1 MSEIQLGLGSKNY
14 GQVETSELKGG
25 IRREQ
30 LKTDEQKSIF
40 DAVDV
45 DKNGILDESEVQKF
59 TEKLEDAAGNEKL
72 SKREA
77 KKFLKE
83 QNLKNIDKEELF
95 NFVND
100 LKENSEN
107 ITDSKVI
114 ENENGEKTILVT
126 YKDGS
131 QETINPDRTSQLV
144 STNQNNA
151 VTTKFFDENRK
162 LTKEQVVEENGDSTV
177 TDIVDGLP
185 VKKTSV
191 ENNGTKTSVVE
202 YEDGKEVHK
211 KVTEGTKESE
221 YQYVDGKPVL
231 SRKVEDLGNDI
242 KRTTD
247 YTYNQ
252 DGTVTEKITE
262 PDKYNVR
269 QVKDGKVLSEV
280 ITDSQNRKTERLYR
294 DDNITQEVVTD
305 GENKTA
311 TLYNTETGKRLQQAK
326 LVNGQQYAIEYD
338 GNGNTKGIIVQNG
351 ESISDI
357 ARKFGCSEKQL
368 KEVNKDILKGKNY
381 FDVGA
386 EIKIP
391 REIEADAKVL
401 KGRKPAEIAKAEY
414 ARDAEIRRQKAKAA
428 AEEKAYYQKLGV
440 KSFNNKGKKVKADGW
455 GNKEFEIVGQLG
467 YARQLVKRDGKLYT
481 LSHDSK
487 ILREDYL
494 EAHRAFVSK
503 AKNQRNNTA
512 SGIKD
517 VTYVKDSNG
526 KVWYFDEKT
535 GKAIVKGGYNKIVK
549 EESAFISNQLYK
561 AAKGAGTDEELLKK
575 GVNNIYSRDILK
587 GVNAELKTK
596 SSDYAG
602 DAQTMPVEALILD
615 EMSHGAARPVFKALI
630 DSGTMTV
637 EEQAHTIKRE
647 IEHEVHG
654 GILGYTSTS
663 DLNEVMQLTDN
674 RDVRLEIE
682 AQFKKDY
689 PELKENEGSVVRQ
702 YIAEDGWNAQEVD
715 QFDANWVKTG
725 AYSEAK
731 YVYQTNEKGEIVLD
745 KNGKPVVVLD
755 EGDQAH
761 RNGVIGRLV
770 FDYKDKEALN
780 KGLEAV
786 NDNPNSFDYQY
797 LDSRAGEEIAKD
809 PNGKY
814 QSRFT
819 DQDNI
824 QRYLAGF
831 HTDENGAVDAGNVSA
846 SNTCLFKGLKP
857 ARVQAEEALYKA
869 QQGDYSQTF
878 DSMDTETYS
887 EIANLV
893 ANGDVKGVK
902 NMTDLYNKAINS
914 AKDAN
919 SKTKIKANAMISGQI
934 EFSDKEITDFC
945 VELMHS
951 IDTNRGQGGSTGVSA
966 KYTNSANEQTEQLKA
981 ILQNNPQVMDAVKA
995 RVEKEDFSYTTTT
1008 QTGGGSASMPT
1019 TTMHTTN
1026 TKDVYRQLLADT
1038 KNVVSESVFYDSE
1051 GNKITDPQQ
1060 IEALKEANMQALG
1073 EMRNY
1078 VAELEREFKKGV
1090 DAEGWLSDAANGLST
1105 YSGLGTDRDDVATEY
1120 KNAKV
1125 MLSQLEAAAQGRLRD
1140 SKGNVVS
1147 VQDLAKQVVDKQN
1160 SLATTNSDYKQT
1172 IAYGKMGI
1180 VLAPVMVVTTVASG
1194 GAAAA
1199 GWGTLATAAVGGVA
1213 AGATTYGVNAIE
1225 YNTSYT
1231 GNTAE
1236 AREQNL
1242 EDSLVNGVT
1251 TAIGIGQMK
1260 YIAGMANNMGTV
1272 ARTGVRLATTV
1283 AADTGAGALSE
1294 YATTGD
1300 ISTDG
1305 TMSNMIMS
1313 GVGNVI
1319 GAKSLGK
1326 KVSAASASHSR
1337 PDVSFN
1343 KKRAIEDVDFA
1354 HNVEQP
1360 NFGSRD
1366 SQVFADK
1373 GDSSV
1378 LKSTVSSDT
1387 PNLNHKN
1394 SVVAETDAVEVVA
1407 DKSASFSAS
1416 DVATP
1421 KTEFAKTS
1429 ESILHQAT
1437 LIDETQI
1444 PQQHK
1449 GLWNSCKERLS
1460 SLTQDISALSA
1471 NVYPKDLLIKGK
1483 ALLADIKTI
1492 ALSATGSVRNA
1503 MGKLYNDLVSM
1514 LNSIKVKAQSLK
1526 ISSSQNSF
1534 NKITT
1539 EKDGIAYYNKIV
1551 EDRSVIFGSSDPN
1564 VTKRSARNVKDGNFY
1579 FYDVD
1584 GWRYE
1589 IYDSSGKGN
1598 IDQAYRTQ
1606 LSQRKTL
1613 WKMHIYADSA
1623 QEWANAA
1630 QVALP
1635 VIHENNVI
1643 YKTMVGVDKEAFDA
1657 LSNVVENGK
1666 HTQKGKAFTL
1676 YFRSEDEF
1684 VKTAKQLDAA
1694 FQKSGLKSSGTV
1706 GTEAQIGES
1715 GFLSY
1720 RHEKAGRGVSYKPD
1734 DVEDPYLNSLKSEQ
1748 MSVQQGSASK
1758 INTGTD
1764 AQSTVALSEEIKSIF
1779 SNETQ
1784 QKFATLKPGQQV
1796 SVTKSNIKYIVRNNN
1811 GKIDIVAQGA
1821 VNPNKNVVRNI
1832 TSTTESAELKATF
1845 SEETRSKLLQ
1855 NLKPGDT
1862 AQLEKGDIR
1871 YIVRNNNGEIDIV
1884 AQGSINSNMNIQK
1897 PQAKLS
1903 AEVNSTFSD
1912 STKQSLLE
1920 DLQPGQSI
1928 QLSKGDVNYI
1938 VRNNN
1943 GEIDIVAQGVVI
1955 SKANTFNSVPTL
1967 SSDITSRFS
1976 KETQMYLRDNLLQN
1990 QSVRLE
1996 SGNFAY
2002 IVRNNNGK
2010 IELVAQGL
2018 INPNIQEITVSN
2030 EVSSAFGK
2038 ETQKYL
2044 KDNLLQSETVQLEKG
2059 DIQYLVENKNGTIEI
2074 VSKLNKNELV
2084 RNVGNDGKP
2093 IDKKYIKTSLEARE
2107 YLQDAIN
2114 SGKYTSSLDSYIA
2127 TINEMHVVSA
2137 EGKSGLDGWYDNVGQ
2152 GSLAVNPGVIRSGS
2166 GRLQNQR
2173 ITSAQKCEVIAKKY
2187 GDGYRTNKTSVLNL
2201 KGIPESYQPYDLSG
2215 GIHVYPDGN
2224 SLETF
2229 YYKEMYRTAKE
2240 TVSLINSGAS
2250 KNQILEKIAEHYQY
2264 AANARPYGQINNSL
2278 FMNETN
2284 TLLQMAGFSTIPH
2297 GILDIASMHLQPDTF
2312 KKYFVD
2318 QYLKT
2323 ALN

>member
-95 NFVND
+95 NFVNG

-202 YEDGKEVHK
+202 YENGKEVHK

-357 ARKFGCSEKQL
+357 AKKFGCSEKQL

-401 KGRKPAEIAKAEY
+401 QGRKPAEIAKAEY

-481 LSHDSK
+481 MSHDNK

-535 GKAIVKGGYNKIVK
+535 GKAIIKGGYTKIVK

-914 AKDAN
+914 AKDVN

-1125 MLSQLEAAAQGRLRD
+1125 TLSQLEAAAQGRLRD

-1300 ISTDG
+1300 IATDG

-1343 KKRAIEDVDFA
+1343 KKRAIEDVD
-1354 HNVEQP
+1354 VEP
-1360 NFGSRD
+1360 NAMTSNLSVNESHIVPDGSSGVPANKEYNAAANNHITPD
-1366 SQVFADK
+1366 SNPVETK
-1373 GDSSV
+1373 SV
-1378 LKSTVSSDT
+1378 VSEPETIDT
-1387 PNLNHKN
+1387 PIEAQKSVEPEVKPNEQ
-1394 SVVAETDAVEVVA
+1394 SVVADSKPETMDKPLEAQKTVEPEVKPKEQSVNSDSKIEAMDDAVASTSNKNNASSEIPKVNESDAKNIMQKVA
-1407 DKSASFSAS
+1407 
-1416 DVATP
+1416 
-1421 KTEFAKTS
+1421 
-1429 ESILHQAT
+1429 SIKDA
-1437 LIDETQI
+1437 DI
-1444 PQQHK
+1444 P
-1449 GLWNSCKERLS
+1449 
-1460 SLTQDISALSA
+1460 SALSSKWSDCKVKISELTQKCQNAVA
-1471 NVYPKDLLIKGK
+1471 NGKDVLIADCKALFTELSVIAKQCSAAGK
-1483 ALLADIKTI
+1483 AQISEIVADIKAMVKK
-1492 ALSATGSVRNA
+1492 ALAGIQSAADNVLNSSSSKSATSAPQITPKQNME
-1503 MGKLYNDLVSM
+1503 MGQIG
-1514 LNSIKVKAQSLK
+1514 NSISMAKSVKELKSLQTWLDKMPDCSKKTVLQNQINAKISKLNAADAHTVKAHDSYSSNPIYSKSSKPQPVGNSK
-1526 ISSSQNSF
+1526 IAPF
-1534 NKITT
+1534 VDLGYPKITT
-1539 EKDGIAYYNKIV
+1539 KYGVQNLVKGQKYQVDIAKNQKTQISMGFGVTQLDIKDKLFMSKFKALKEGESFTVGSWEGNADYKIGSMETGVSREHFTVIKENGQMVIIDKKSTNGTRIQANNPAPVSVADIKAYFSNDI
-1551 EDRSVIFGSSDPN
+1551 IDPSL
-1564 VTKRSARNVKDGNFY
+1564 SAVNPKMNLHLD
-1579 FYDVD
+1579 DVD
-1584 GWRYE
+1584 YANIEKLMNVCG
-1589 IYDSSGKGN
+1589 GKYINVWFSTCGTDGVKN
-1598 IDQAYRTQ
+1598 IDKLA
-1606 LSQRKTL
+1606 LLEKVLRKNNAVDLYLKLGPNEWDLVCNTTCQ
-1613 WKMHIYADSA
+1613 KYADA
-1623 QEWANAA
+1623 
-1630 QVALP
+1630 V
-1635 VIHENNVI
+1635 
-1643 YKTMVGVDKEAFDA
+1643 TA
-1657 LSNVVENGK
+1657 LSNYKKNSNPMN
-1666 HTQKGKAFTL
+1666 L
-1676 YFRSEDEF
+1676 Y
-1684 VKTAKQLDAA
+1684 L
-1694 FQKSGLKSSGTV
+1694 SGLKSP
-1706 GTEAQIGES
+1706 EAMA
-1715 GFLSY
+1715 Y
-1720 RHEKAGRGVSYKPD
+1720 
-1734 DVEDPYLNSLKSEQ
+1734 
-1748 MSVQQGSASK
+1748 
-1758 INTGTD
+1758 
-1764 AQSTVALSEEIKSIF
+1764 
-1779 SNETQ
+1779 
-1784 QKFATLKPGQQV
+1784 
-1796 SVTKSNIKYIVRNNN
+1796 
-1811 GKIDIVAQGA
+1811 
-1821 VNPNKNVVRNI
+1821 
-1832 TSTTESAELKATF
+1832 
-1845 SEETRSKLLQ
+1845 
-1855 NLKPGDT
+1855 
-1862 AQLEKGDIR
+1862 
-1871 YIVRNNNGEIDIV
+1871 
-1884 AQGSINSNMNIQK
+1884 
-1897 PQAKLS
+1897 
-1903 AEVNSTFSD
+1903 
-1912 STKQSLLE
+1912 
-1920 DLQPGQSI
+1920 
-1928 QLSKGDVNYI
+1928 
-1938 VRNNN
+1938 
-1943 GEIDIVAQGVVI
+1943 
-1955 SKANTFNSVPTL
+1955 FNSKWSHL
-1967 SSDITSRFS
+1967 D
-1976 KETQMYLRDNLLQN
+1976 KN
-1990 QSVRLE
+1990 
-1996 SGNFAY
+1996 
-2002 IVRNNNGK
+2002 
-2010 IELVAQGL
+2010 ELA
-2018 INPNIQEITVSN
+2018 QEITQLTNFLDKQRINKKLWLHRGDSYKGVNYLTTSTGEPLGQAMENLIKYGASEAEIKAFVAQNLQGKSILQERFMSTTLTEEVATKWAKADVCGNGFNPNGAIRWDISASAGTKGAHCEDFTPYNTVEN
-2030 EVSSAFGK
+2030 EV
-2038 ETQKYL
+2038 
-2044 KDNLLQSETVQLEKG
+2044 LLQRG
-2059 DIQYLVENKNGTIEI
+2059 
-2074 VSKLNKNELV
+2074 
-2084 RNVGNDGKP
+2084 
-2093 IDKKYIKTSLEARE
+2093 TSLDIMDAYFDRQNNIWVIKAIAR
-2107 YLQDAIN
+2107 Q
-2114 SGKYTSSLDSYIA
+2114 
-2127 TINEMHVVSA
+2127 V
-2137 EGKSGLDGWYDNVGQ
+2137 
-2152 GSLAVNPGVIRSGS
+2152 
-2166 GRLQNQR
+2166 
-2173 ITSAQKCEVIAKKY
+2173 
-2187 GDGYRTNKTSVLNL
+2187 
-2201 KGIPESYQPYDLSG
+2201 
-2215 GIHVYPDGN
+2215 
-2224 SLETF
+2224 
-2229 YYKEMYRTAKE
+2229 
-2240 TVSLINSGAS
+2240 
-2250 KNQILEKIAEHYQY
+2250 
-2264 AANARPYGQINNSL
+2264 
-2278 FMNETN
+2278 
-2284 TLLQMAGFSTIPH
+2284 
-2297 GILDIASMHLQPDTF
+2297 
-2312 KKYFVD
+2312 
-2318 QYLKT
+2318 
-2323 ALN
+2323 